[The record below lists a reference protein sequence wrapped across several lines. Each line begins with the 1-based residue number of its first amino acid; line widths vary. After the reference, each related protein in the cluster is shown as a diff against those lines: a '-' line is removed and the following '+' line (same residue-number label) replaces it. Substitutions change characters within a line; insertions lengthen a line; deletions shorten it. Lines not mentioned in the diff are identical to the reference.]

1 MEGSNLSSVLSRL
14 DIVKD
19 SLSVQR
25 VFGEAY
31 QLDGVTIIPVAVLRG
46 GGGGGGGGGEGPEPN
61 ARGSGAGMGFGV
73 EARPAGV
80 YVVKDGDVTWRPAL
94 DVLPVVLGAQAVA
107 LAALLTVR
115 RVLRRRRR
123 RHR

>member
-94 DVLPVVLGAQAVA
+94 DVLPVVLGAQAVT